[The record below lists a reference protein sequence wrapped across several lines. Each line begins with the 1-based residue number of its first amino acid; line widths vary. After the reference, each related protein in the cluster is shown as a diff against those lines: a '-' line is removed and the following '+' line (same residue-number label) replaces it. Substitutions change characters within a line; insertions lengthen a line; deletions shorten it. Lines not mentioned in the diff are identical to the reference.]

1 MGYMVDQSMRAIH
14 INLVMAWIWILLGF
28 LSGSVLGLFFAR
40 EDWLGG
46 YASFKRRLYRLAHIS
61 FFGLGL
67 ANLAFFATTQL
78 LGSAAPGLEAASWL
92 FVAGAV
98 TMPICCVIMAHFP
111 KALLLFGVPVLSLVA
126 GGVLVLKDV
135 IKLS

>member
-1 MGYMVDQSMRAIH
+1 MRAIH
-14 INLVMAWIWILLGF
+14 VNLVMAWIWILLGF

-40 EDWLGG
+40 ENWLGG

-67 ANLAFFATTQL
+67 ANLAFYFTAQT
-78 LGSAAPGLEAASWL
+78 GIPASGLEAASWL
-92 FVAGAV
+92 FVAGAI
-98 TMPICCVIMAHFP
+98 TMPICCVVMAHFP
-111 KALLLFGVPVLSLVA
+111 RALLLFGVPVLSLVA
-126 GGVLVLKDV
+126 GGALVLRDI

>member
-1 MGYMVDQSMRAIH
+1 MRAIH
-14 INLVMAWIWILLGF
+14 VNLVMAWIWILLGF

-40 EDWLGG
+40 ENWLGG

-67 ANLAFFATTQL
+67 ANLAFYFTAQT
-78 LGSAAPGLEAASWL
+78 GIPASGLEAASWL
-92 FVAGAV
+92 FVAGAI
-98 TMPICCVIMAHFP
+98 TMPICCVVMAHFP

-126 GGVLVLKDV
+126 GGALVLKNI
-135 IKLS
+135 IKLL

>member
-1 MGYMVDQSMRAIH
+1 MRAIH
-14 INLVMAWIWILLGF
+14 VNLVMAWIWILLGF

-40 EDWLGG
+40 ENWLGG

-67 ANLAFFATTQL
+67 ANLAFYFTAQTGTPA
-78 LGSAAPGLEAASWL
+78 SGLEAASWL
-92 FVAGAV
+92 FVAGAI
-98 TMPICCVIMAHFP
+98 TMPICCVVMAHFP

-126 GGVLVLKDV
+126 GGALVLRDI

>member
-1 MGYMVDQSMRAIH
+1 MHV
-14 INLVMAWIWILLGF
+14 NLVMAWVWILMGF
-28 LSGSVLGLFFAR
+28 VSGSVLGLFFAR

-67 ANLAFFATTQL
+67 ANLAFYLTAQS
-78 LGSAAPGLEAASWL
+78 LGSQGPGLEAAAWL
-92 FVAGAV
+92 FVVGAC

-126 GGVLVLKDV
+126 GGVMMLKHI

>member
-1 MGYMVDQSMRAIH
+1 MRAIH
-14 INLVMAWIWILLGF
+14 VNLVMAWIWILLGF

-40 EDWLGG
+40 ENWLGG

-67 ANLAFFATTQL
+67 ANLAFYFTAQTGTPA
-78 LGSAAPGLEAASWL
+78 SGLEAASWL
-92 FVAGAV
+92 FVAGAI
-98 TMPICCVIMAHFP
+98 TMPICCVVMAHFP

-126 GGVLVLKDV
+126 GGALVLKNI
-135 IKLS
+135 IKLL